1 VTLLGIIL
9 DFIFDFF
16 VGRHAGITS
25 GAFGIVGSVALAIP
39 PIESLK
45 LRTVLLQLF
54 SISDEV
60 PKEAVKEAKNPL
72 LMEAQDLLARE
83 RRFNIAGA
91 GLLVAAF
98 VILFINSIY
107 CSICR
112 LECVPD
118 KSATRAMVGGVGD
131 RTYDLLTCEQSGHCS
146 DCCHQSR
153 FYEYTSQRVA
163 H

>member
-107 CSICR
+107 CSIS
-112 LECVPD
+112 P
-118 KSATRAMVGGVGD
+118 AGV
-131 RTYDLLTCEQSGHCS
+131 CSG
-146 DCCHQSR
+146 
-153 FYEYTSQRVA
+153 
-163 H
+163 